1 MREFY
6 PLLILGAVLGGI
18 VVAIV
23 LILGILVEVKGRGE
37 RGGTGCALGEQAV
50 GIMLASAGLGELHL
64 DEECL
69 SLFAGFEG
77 LGVQFLD
84 AIDPKL
90 GKGILVIFV
99 GVLCAGEVGLS
110 QFLYIFGTVAEC
122 KACHEGEEEVAYFH
136 KVSFF

>member
-1 MREFY
+1 
-6 PLLILGAVLGGI
+6 
-18 VVAIV
+18 
-23 LILGILVEVKGRGE
+23 
-37 RGGTGCALGEQAV
+37 
-50 GIMLASAGLGELHL
+50 MLASAGLGELHL

-84 AIDPKL
+84 AIDLKL

-110 QFLYIFGTVAEC
+110 QFLYIFGTVGQCE
-122 KACHEGEEEVAYFH
+122 ACRKGKEEVTYLH
-136 KVSFF
+136 KVSFFFCRKSNAILSYIII